1 MARCWDL
8 CANTTTVM
16 NTTTETRITSKEIVG
31 VIIGSILGYSIR
43 GARHG
48 EKRANEG
55 PFES

>member
-1 MARCWDL
+1 MAHIYT
-8 CANTTTVM
+8 NTKTVV
-16 NTTTETRITSKEIVG
+16 NTTTETRMTSKEIVG